1 MSVVILRT
9 VVGRIHKTNQLLCR
23 LFNVAKDP
31 EERHD
36 LSQEKPEVVENL
48 KARAIEHFY
57 QLQPRHVPE
66 DNTAG
71 DPVHWG
77 GYYGPGWCEIY
88 NVGE

>member
-1 MSVVILRT
+1 M
-9 VVGRIHKTNQLLCR
+9 
-23 LFNVAKDP
+23 AKDP

-36 LSQEKPEVVENL
+36 LSQEKPEVVESL

-88 NVGE
+88 NVGEK